1 MVISNGET
9 SDLIFKTKM
18 RSNQL
23 VLVVLL
29 SASVMLG
36 GSSAKLLSSKASP
49 KGLMPHVVRQLMLV
63 YIYMLCRRT
72 TVVCKRQPRG
82 IVGGAHSNRGLR
94 DADLYSLL
102 IKRTIR

>member
-72 TVVCKRQPRG
+72 TVVCKRQRVDG
-82 IVGGAHSNRGLR
+82 VAVVSLTAHVDVYLIVFSR
-94 DADLYSLL
+94 
-102 IKRTIR
+102 